1 MSDETTVKFNLAF
14 AEPLGCYTVSVVAF
28 LVAMIG
34 LGAMTLDQ
42 GAGIFTAVAIIFLL
56 GAFVS
61 YLNSNLLC
69 TMVFGTLAVY
79 FLGLMSGVAG
89 EGIAYLTIF
98 AGVLFLFEALIA
110 YKVQPI
116 RVLPILLI
124 FTALGFWVLGA
135 TFLPDVAADTLNTVY
150 GVLFLIVTAL
160 AVYLGSAV
168 ALFLSEGKEVLPLL
182 MKK

>member
-1 MSDETTVKFNLAF
+1 MSEETTVKFNLAF

-56 GAFVS
+56 GAFIS

-79 FLGLMSGVAG
+79 FLGLNYGVSG
-89 EGIAYLTIF
+89 EGIAYLTIW
-98 AGVLFLFEALIA
+98 AGLLFLVEGLIA

-116 RVLPILLI
+116 RVLPILLF
-124 FTALGFWVLGA
+124 FTAAGFFVLGA
-135 TFLPDVAADTLNTVY
+135 TFLPDVASDALNTAY
-150 GVLFLIVTAL
+150 GVLFMIVTLIAL
-160 AVYLGSAV
+160 YLGSAV
-168 ALFLSEGKEVLPLL
+168 SLFLSEGKEVLPLL

>member
-79 FLGLMSGVAG
+79 FLGLTYGVAG

-98 AGVLFLFEALIA
+98 AGILFLFEALIA

-116 RVLPILLI
+116 RVLPILLV

-135 TFLPDVAADTLNTVY
+135 TFLPDVATDALNTVY
-150 GVLFLIVTAL
+150 GVLFLIVTIL
-160 AVYLGSAV
+160 AMYLGSAV

>member
-1 MSDETTVKFNLAF
+1 MLYRVGGSIPRSHDWFGNDD
-14 AEPLGCYTVSVVAF
+14 P
-28 LVAMIG
+28 
-34 LGAMTLDQ
+34 
-42 GAGIFTAVAIIFLL
+42 GAGRGYFYCSGSNIFTAVAVIFLL
-56 GAFVS
+56 GAFIS

-79 FLGLMSGVAG
+79 FLGLMSGVMD

-98 AGVLFLFEALIA
+98 AGVLFFLEALIA

-135 TFLPDVAADTLNTVY
+135 AFLPDVASDAINTAY
-150 GVLFLIVTAL
+150 GVLFLIVTIIAM
-160 AVYLGSAV
+160 YLGSAV

>member
-1 MSDETTVKFNLAF
+1 MYYGFRNI
-14 AEPLGCYTVSVVAF
+14 GCV
-28 LVAMIG
+28 
-34 LGAMTLDQ
+34 
-42 GAGIFTAVAIIFLL
+42 LL
-56 GAFVS
+56 RTNV
-61 YLNSNLLC
+61 
-69 TMVFGTLAVY
+69 
-79 FLGLMSGVAG
+79 GVMD

-98 AGVLFLFEALIA
+98 AGVLFFLEALIA

-135 TFLPDVAADTLNTVY
+135 AFLPDVASDAINTAY
-150 GVLFLIVTAL
+150 GVLFLIVTIIAM
-160 AVYLGSAV
+160 YLGSAV